1 MSLIAL
7 QKYTLLFASK
17 MHVHEIRLDIINR
30 NILMVCD
37 LSHYLVS
44 NSKVIFIRRADFTK
58 NVSGVS

>member
-7 QKYTLLFASK
+7 QKYTLLLVSK
-17 MHVHEIRLDIINR
+17 IHVHKIRFDTISR
-30 NILMVCD
+30 NILMVYD

-58 NVSGVS
+58 YISA